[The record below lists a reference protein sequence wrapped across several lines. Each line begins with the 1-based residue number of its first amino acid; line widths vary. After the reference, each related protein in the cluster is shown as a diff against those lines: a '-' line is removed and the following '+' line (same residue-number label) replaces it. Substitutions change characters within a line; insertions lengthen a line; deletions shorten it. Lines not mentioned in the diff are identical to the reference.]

1 MIKGTNAAA
10 FIPFLRY
17 SIRTAALRARQLTPA
32 SAAPPN
38 TPISIRLPTGSAM
51 RQARCPQLSVAGAST
66 DAAPRSSARI
76 LPVNV
81 LKAVRR
87 QRDLHM
93 TGQAGRITRRLVR
106 PALAE
111 QKQQPVLDQINAFCI
126 LTFPDLKAEHVAI
139 KANHCAYT
147 PDNQSKAIQS
157 HCP

>member
-1 MIKGTNAAA
+1 
-10 FIPFLRY
+10 
-17 SIRTAALRARQLTPA
+17 
-32 SAAPPN
+32 
-38 TPISIRLPTGSAM
+38 M

-66 DAAPRSSARI
+66 DAATRSSARI

-139 KANHCAYT
+139 KANHCAHI